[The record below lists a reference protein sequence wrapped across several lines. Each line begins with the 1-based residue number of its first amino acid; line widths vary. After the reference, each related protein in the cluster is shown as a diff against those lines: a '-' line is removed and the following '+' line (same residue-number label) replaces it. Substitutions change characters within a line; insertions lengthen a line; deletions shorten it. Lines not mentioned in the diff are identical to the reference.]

1 MTVSVMTALQ
11 LGCRLSMP
19 SYHNRH
25 VGYQVVHV
33 FFLSWVQPDML
44 TFKPAYISALIAAF
58 SQILAGLQVRLA
70 AASWA
75 GFHTLVPPVQCHCIS
90 VIIPFPLNIR
100 SLPQLIEAH

>member
-1 MTVSVMTALQ
+1 
-11 LGCRLSMP
+11 
-19 SYHNRH
+19 
-25 VGYQVVHV
+25 
-33 FFLSWVQPDML
+33 ML
-44 TFKPAYISALIAAF
+44 TFKPAYISALFAAF
-58 SQILAGLQVRLA
+58 SQMLAGLQVRLA